1 MCRRSSKQRATP
13 WRRKIRWPPQKAF
26 RQPRDLDQPPSEP
39 RPFAIPRAARPDN
52 GLQWQGDSVDRG
64 LGSRYETGQ
73 GGEGS

>member
-13 WRRKIRWPPQKAF
+13 WRRKIHWPSQKAF
-26 RQPRDLDQPPSEP
+26 RQPRDLDQPPSKP
-39 RPFAIPRAARPDN
+39 RPFDSHGPCARIMDYN
-52 GLQWQGDSVDRG
+52 GKVIRKHRG